1 MPENFPEIDG
11 RRLSRKTENMVVLCF
26 KSVTNG
32 AYTTVHNRK
41 ERRLPAV
48 KILIVEDEEMIARLI
63 RIGLEK
69 AGYSC
74 ECVYDGKA
82 AADLL
87 EEKRYDLILLDI
99 MLPEIDGYELLEY
112 IREFEIPVIF
122 ITAKS
127 SLEDKVKG
135 LRAGADDYITKPF
148 ELAELTAR
156 VESVLRRYHKGQDK
170 IKLAGLD
177 IDMESRTV
185 KRDGTEIEL
194 TMKELELLQLF
205 LRNRNIA
212 LFRDRIYEEVWGG
225 EYDPESRTVDVHI
238 QRLKKKLDLEGVIV
252 SVRKIGYR
260 LEADKE

>member
-1 MPENFPEIDG
+1 M
-11 RRLSRKTENMVVLCF
+11 
-26 KSVTNG
+26 
-32 AYTTVHNRK
+32 
-41 ERRLPAV
+41 
-48 KILIVEDEEMIARLI
+48 
-63 RIGLEK
+63 
-69 AGYSC
+69 
-74 ECVYDGKA
+74 
-82 AADLL
+82 
-87 EEKRYDLILLDI
+87 
-99 MLPEIDGYELLEY
+99 
-112 IREFEIPVIF
+112 
-122 ITAKS
+122 
-127 SLEDKVKG
+127 
-135 LRAGADDYITKPF
+135 
-148 ELAELTAR
+148 
-156 VESVLRRYHKGQDK
+156 LRRYHKGQNK

>member
-1 MPENFPEIDG
+1 M
-11 RRLSRKTENMVVLCF
+11 
-26 KSVTNG
+26 
-32 AYTTVHNRK
+32 
-41 ERRLPAV
+41 
-48 KILIVEDEEMIARLI
+48 KILIVEDEERIARLI

-112 IREFEIPVIF
+112 VRE
-122 ITAKS
+122 S

-156 VESVLRRYHKGQDK
+156 VESVLRRYHKGQNK

>member
-1 MPENFPEIDG
+1 M
-11 RRLSRKTENMVVLCF
+11 
-26 KSVTNG
+26 
-32 AYTTVHNRK
+32 
-41 ERRLPAV
+41 

-112 IREFEIPVIF
+112 VRE
-122 ITAKS
+122 S

-156 VESVLRRYHKGQDK
+156 VESVLRRYHKGQNK